1 MEAVPRLPMLSFE
14 MKISP
19 VCPDFAM
26 PFKRV
31 RKEKQISN
39 HFQFCF
45 VLLCFVHYLQFISKY
60 YGEDG
65 DIYDREILE
74 LENLRNVSVNHFFSH

>member
-31 RKEKQISN
+31 NI
-39 HFQFCF
+39 FL
-45 VLLCFVHYLQFISKY
+45 VLDQYFLQRNIFFSLFSQFISKY

-74 LENLRNVSVNHFFSH
+74 LENLRNVREYTQN